1 MKKKTPPRIGINDTG
16 NEEDQFNYRYFGG
29 FWKLKNTKE
38 IPYFNKK
45 KLKEKVKKY
54 DLPLLIEL
62 DMMRILWHPDSKK
75 EKAFPFH
82 LYRKKIITTDFF
94 SEMDVSA
101 KYEFGDNSMIW
112 RFVLNFNPDSY
123 SVIEYHFIKDN

>member
-1 MKKKTPPRIGINDTG
+1 MKKRTPPRIGINDTG

-29 FWKLKNTKE
+29 FWKLITTKE

-45 KLKEKVKKY
+45 KLKEKTKKY

-82 LYRKKIITTDFF
+82 LYRKKIISTDFF
-94 SEMDVSA
+94 SEMEIRA
-101 KYEFGDNSMIW
+101 KYVFGDNGMIW